1 MKVLFAVSNENT
13 SQAIIKK
20 YQSEY
25 KQILSYKNVYYFNA
39 ILKELQRDK
48 TYDRVVISED
58 LEQYVNTDY
67 EQMDKFL
74 FDRLDSI
81 SDEASNV
88 DGEDIPII
96 LICTERRN
104 KSEPILVKLFGIGIY
119 NAILGND
126 RSASEV
132 CRLINRPRSK
142 KEAKIYYKIDSEEVS
157 YEKTDENDVSE
168 LEIQNILAHYKRI
181 QNDEERY
188 VESFD
193 NIANQYNDAQ
203 LRVISKCLPLNVRAV
218 LEEKSPKYQQIN
230 SYNNKV
236 SDKIRVEKKKQQ
248 PGTSEIL
255 LKNSQTKKP
264 TAPVVIP
271 ESIDASKKKKI
282 LIKPSQATEAMQRPV
297 QRIVPENNTQKSIHE
312 LAERENEENNDLL
325 KDIEIDDIPEEE
337 YMPETNIEDIESE
350 NKEPI
355 VEEAVQPVKRGRGR
369 PRKVVAEPVAEQPK
383 RKRGRPR
390 KNVETAEEQE
400 ETLPG
405 FEDEEETVLPG
416 FENEQEDNDETVLPG
431 FEEDELEEESLPG
444 VYEEEQALPGVEASE
459 SIKSSVNIPNV
470 QRQNMDT
477 QYTNVLNN
485 LREENQKT
493 ENIEH
498 DVLKREKIEYPELDM
513 NNLVNPDQK
522 IVAFV
527 GTSKNGT
534 SFLINN
540 VAEILSMNGID
551 TAILDLTQ
559 NRNAYYIYTKNEDEL
574 REQSTYIMNN
584 LKVGRANGIQ
594 EHKNLTIYTSP
605 FEGDENLQAVEPI
618 VETLVKSHKVV
629 LMDCDFLTPMRYFK
643 YAQEIYLVQ
652 SMDILTIQP
661 LTAFLRQLSDKEMLE
676 ESKVRVVLN
685 KFIRTKEINEE
696 LLIGGISIYNDAGM
710 TVRKELFNRKTVKRI
725 MIPFDLKS
733 YLRYLDGMVTCDVS
747 LKGYNKEFLQSLKN
761 LASMVY
767 PVGKNQAKYMP
778 PSVKNNNNNSFSPK
792 MNNTL
797 NQMKQN
803 Y

>member
-390 KNVETAEEQE
+390 KNVETAEDQE

-431 FEEDELEEESLPG
+431 FEEDEFEEESLPG
-444 VYEEEQALPGVEASE
+444 VYEEEQVLPGVEASE

-470 QRQNMDT
+470 QRQNIDT

-767 PVGKNQAKYMP
+767 PVVKKQAKYMP

>member
-25 KQILSYKNVYYFNA
+25 KQIISYKNVYYFNA

-48 TYDRVVISED
+48 SYDRIVISED

-81 SDEASNV
+81 SDEASNIK
-88 DGEDIPII
+88 GEDIPII

-132 CRLINRPRSK
+132 CKLINRPRSK
-142 KEAKIYYKIDSEEVS
+142 KEAKIYYKIDAEDVS
-157 YEKTDENDVSE
+157 YEKDDENDVSE

-181 QNDEERY
+181 GNDEARY

-193 NIANQYNDAQ
+193 SIASQYNDVQ

-218 LEEKSPKYQQIN
+218 LEEKSPKYQQVN
-230 SYNNKV
+230 SYTNKI
-236 SDKIRVEKKKQQ
+236 SDKVRVEKKIEK
-248 PGTSEIL
+248 PGTSEVL
-255 LKNSQTKKP
+255 LESSRTRKP
-264 TAPVVIP
+264 SAPVVIP
-271 ESIDASKKKKI
+271 SEIGSKKKKI
-282 LIKPSQATEAMQRPV
+282 LTKSAQSSAETMQKNP
-297 QRIVPENNTQKSIHE
+297 QRIAQTNIKAPTQKSVEDLEE
-312 LAERENEENNDLL
+312 LELL
-325 KDIEIDDIPEEE
+325 QDIQIEDIPEVEK
-337 YMPETNIEDIESE
+337 TQ
-350 NKEPI
+350 KE
-355 VEEAVQPVKRGRGR
+355 VVQPVKRGRGR
-369 PRKVVAEPVAEQPK
+369 PRKVVEEPVVEQPK

-390 KNVETAEEQE
+390 KVVEEPEKEEIK
-400 ETLPG
+400 L
-405 FEDEEETVLPG
+405 EDEEETVLPG
-416 FENEQEDNDETVLPG
+416 FEDSEEETILPGFGEDNEETILPGFEEDNEETTLPGFEENDDETVLPG
-431 FEEDELEEESLPG
+431 FEEDEEDETVLPG
-444 VYEEEQALPGVEASE
+444 FEENKIEE
-459 SIKSSVNIPNV
+459 
-470 QRQNMDT
+470 

-485 LREENQKT
+485 LRMENEQEDNEQDMLKKEEK
-493 ENIEH
+493 
-498 DVLKREKIEYPELDM
+498 VEYPELDI
-513 NNLVNPDQK
+513 NSIIKSNQK
-522 IVAFV
+522 LAAFV

-534 SFLINN
+534 SFLVNN

-559 NRNAYYIYTKNEDEL
+559 NRNSYYIYTKNEEEL
-574 REQSTYIMNN
+574 RNQSNYMMKN
-584 LKVGRANGIQ
+584 LKSGKANGIQ

-605 FEGDENLQAVEPI
+605 FENDENIEAVEPI
-618 VETLVKSHKVV
+618 IETLLSMHTVV
-629 LMDCDFLTPMRYFK
+629 LMDCDFSTPMRYFK

-661 LTAFLRQLSDKEMLE
+661 LTAFLRQLSDKGMFE
-676 ESKVRVVLN
+676 ETKARVVLN
-685 KFIRTKEINEE
+685 KFIRTKEISEE
-696 LLIGGISIYNDAGM
+696 ILIGGISIYNDAAM
-710 TVRKELFNRKTVKRI
+710 TVRKELFNRRTVRHI
-725 MIPFDLKS
+725 TIPFDLKS
-733 YLRYLDGMVTCDVS
+733 YLRYLDGLVTCDIS
-747 LKGYNKEFLQSLKN
+747 LKGYTKEFLQSLQS
-761 LASMVY
+761 LANMVY
-767 PVGKNQAKYMP
+767 KTGKKDAKYAP
-778 PSVKNNNNNSFSPK
+778 PSIKNNSSNNGFSPR

-797 NQMKQN
+797 NQMKRN

>member
-81 SDEASNV
+81 TDEASNV

-390 KNVETAEEQE
+390 KNVETAEDQE

-444 VYEEEQALPGVEASE
+444 VYEEEQVLPGVEASE

-470 QRQNMDT
+470 QRQNMNT

-767 PVGKNQAKYMP
+767 PVVKKQAKYMP

>member
-390 KNVETAEEQE
+390 KNVETAEDQE

-470 QRQNMDT
+470 QRQNMNT

-767 PVGKNQAKYMP
+767 PVVKKQAKYMP

>member
-81 SDEASNV
+81 SDEASNSK
-88 DGEDIPII
+88 GEDIPII

-142 KEAKIYYKIDSEEVS
+142 KEAKLYYKIDTEDVS
-157 YEKTDENDVSE
+157 YEKDDENDVSE
-168 LEIQNILAHYKRI
+168 VEIQNILAHYKRI
-181 QNDEERY
+181 GNDEEKY

-193 NIANQYNDAQ
+193 SIADQYNEAQ
-203 LRVISKCLPLNVRAV
+203 LRVISKCLPADVRAV
-218 LEEKSPKYQQIN
+218 LEENSERYQKVN
-230 SYNNKV
+230 SYSNKV
-236 SDKIRVEKKKQQ
+236 SNKLRVEKKKKE

-255 LKNSQTKKP
+255 LKNSKANKMSE
-264 TAPVVIP
+264 PVVIP
-271 ESIDASKKKKI
+271 TSIDANKKKKI
-282 LIKPSQATEAMQRPV
+282 ITKPSQFNETMQGNINKKP
-297 QRIVPENNTQKSIHE
+297 IE
-312 LAERENEENNDLL
+312 EENSLEENDDLL
-325 KDIEIDDIPEEE
+325 KDIEIEEIPESE
-337 YMPETNIEDIESE
+337 YMPETDISELQDIEE
-350 NKEPI
+350 NEK
-355 VEEAVQPVKRGRGR
+355 QPVKRGRGR
-369 PRKVVAEPVAEQPK
+369 PRKTTTETVVEQPK

-390 KNVETAEEQE
+390 KATAETTIEQ
-400 ETLPG
+400 PVN
-405 FEDEEETVLPG
+405 EEE
-416 FENEQEDNDETVLPG
+416 NILPG
-431 FEEDELEEESLPG
+431 FEEDEEETTLPGFENIKEEDANPIFEENEEDTVLPGFEQEEEMS
-444 VYEEEQALPGVEASE
+444 ELPGVEKQE
-459 SIKSSVNIPNV
+459 NIDN
-470 QRQNMDT
+470 
-477 QYTNVLNN
+477 QYTDALNN
-485 LREENQKT
+485 LRMENQKT
-493 ENIEH
+493 SNIEH
-498 DVLKREKIEYPELDM
+498 DVLRKEKVEYQELNM
-513 NNLVNPDQK
+513 NNILNPGQK

-534 SFLINN
+534 SFLVNN
-540 VAEILSMNGID
+540 VAEILSTNGID

-574 REQSTYIMNN
+574 RDQSTYIMNN
-584 LKVGRANGIQ
+584 LKVGKAYGIQ

-605 FEGDENLQAVEPI
+605 FEGDENMRDVEPI
-618 VETLVKSHKVV
+618 VETLARSHKVV
-629 LMDCDFLTPMRYFK
+629 LLDCDFLTPMRYFK

-661 LTAFLRQLSDKEMLE
+661 LTAFLRQLSDKGMLE

-685 KFIRTKEINEE
+685 KFVKTREINEQ

-710 TVRKELFNRKTVKRI
+710 TVRKELFDRKTVKHI
-725 MIPFDLKS
+725 TIPFDLKS

-747 LKGYNKEFLQSLKN
+747 LKGYSKEFLQSLKI
-761 LASMVY
+761 LANMVY
-767 PVGKNQAKYMP
+767 QTGKKQEKYAP
-778 PSVKNNNNNSFSPK
+778 PSVKNNSNNTEFSQR

-797 NQMKQN
+797 NQMKKN

>member
-20 YQSEY
+20 YQTEY
-25 KQILSYKNVYYFNA
+25 KKILSYKNVYYFNA

-81 SDEASNV
+81 SDEASNSK
-88 DGEDIPII
+88 GEDIPII

-142 KEAKIYYKIDSEEVS
+142 KEAKLYYKIDTEDVS
-157 YEKTDENDVSE
+157 YEKDDENDVSE
-168 LEIQNILAHYKRI
+168 VEIQNILAHYKRI
-181 QNDEERY
+181 GNDEEKY
-188 VESFD
+188 VESF
-193 NIANQYNDAQ
+193 NSIADQYNEAQ
-203 LRVISKCLPLNVRAV
+203 LRVISKCLPADVRAV
-218 LEEKSPKYQQIN
+218 LEENSERYQKVN
-230 SYNNKV
+230 SYSNKV
-236 SDKIRVEKKKQQ
+236 SNKLRVEKKKKE

-255 LKNSQTKKP
+255 LKNSKIQKMSE
-264 TAPVVIP
+264 PVVIP
-271 ESIDASKKKKI
+271 SSIDANKKKKI
-282 LIKPSQATEAMQRPV
+282 ITKPSQFNEIMQGNINKKP
-297 QRIVPENNTQKSIHE
+297 IE
-312 LAERENEENNDLL
+312 EENSLEENDDLL
-325 KDIEIDDIPEEE
+325 KDIELEEIPESE
-337 YMPETNIEDIESE
+337 YMPEVDINELQDIEEPAVEE
-350 NKEPI
+350 NKN
-355 VEEAVQPVKRGRGR
+355 QPVKRGRGR
-369 PRKVVAEPVAEQPK
+369 PRKASTETVVEQPK

-390 KNVETAEEQE
+390 KAAA
-400 ETLPG
+400 
-405 FEDEEETVLPG
+405 ETVIEQPVEKE
-416 FENEQEDNDETVLPG
+416 ENILPG
-431 FEEDELEEESLPG
+431 FEEDEEETTLPG
-444 VYEEEQALPGVEASE
+444 FENIKEDEDNPIFEENEEDTVLPGFEQDDDEMVELPGVEKQE
-459 SIKSSVNIPNV
+459 TI
-470 QRQNMDT
+470 DD
-477 QYTNVLNN
+477 QYTDALNN
-485 LREENQKT
+485 LRMENQKT
-493 ENIEH
+493 SNIEH
-498 DVLKREKIEYPELDM
+498 DVLRRDRLEYPELDM
-513 NNLVNPDQK
+513 SSILNPGQK

-534 SFLINN
+534 SFLVNN
-540 VAEILSMNGID
+540 VAEILSTNGID

-559 NRNAYYIYTKNEDEL
+559 NRNAYYIYTKNEDDL
-574 REQSTYIMNN
+574 RDQSTYIMNN
-584 LKVGRANGIQ
+584 LKVGKAYGIQ

-605 FEGDENLQAVEPI
+605 FEGDENMRDVEPI
-618 VETLVKSHKVV
+618 VETLARSHKVV
-629 LMDCDFLTPMRYFK
+629 LLDCDFLTPMRYFK
-643 YAQEIYLVQ
+643 YVQEIYLVQ

-685 KFIRTKEINEE
+685 KFIKTREINEQ

-710 TVRKELFNRKTVKRI
+710 TVRKELFDRKTVKHI
-725 MIPFDLKS
+725 TIPFDLKS
-733 YLRYLDGMVTCDVS
+733 YLKYLDGMVTCDVS
-747 LKGYNKEFLQSLKN
+747 LKGYSKEFLQSLKS
-761 LASMVY
+761 LANMVY
-767 PVGKNQAKYMP
+767 QTGKKQEKYAP
-778 PSVKNNNNNSFSPK
+778 PSVKNNNNNTEFSQR

-797 NQMKQN
+797 NQMKKN